1 LKTGERS
8 VSVDIMGSRMTALDA
23 GEGEVVVLGSSFLWD
38 AEMWRPQ
45 IDALSQHYR
54 VVVPHLWGHGGSGP
68 MPPATKDLRDLARQN
83 LLLLDHLGIERFAL
97 VGLSVGGMWGAE
109 LALLVPEQV
118 TALAL
123 LDTFLGA
130 EPPPSQARY
139 FAVLNAVAAARSLP
153 DAVLDGIVPLF
164 FSPDVQATAPELPAK
179 FRARLKEWDRDRLVD
194 AVVPLGRLIFGRRDA
209 LADLARLTLPA
220 MVMTGEKDI
229 PRPVAEGRQMATA
242 MGCPFIEL
250 PGAGHIS
257 SLETPGAVT
266 DHLLAFLAEALPKA
280 PAPAEKPLEPD
291 DPIPEIEE

>member
-1 LKTGERS
+1 MKTGERS

-38 AEMWRPQ
+38 SEMWRPQ
-45 IDALSQHYR
+45 IDALSPHYR

-83 LLLLDHLGIERFAL
+83 LALLDHLGIQRFAM

-109 LALLVPEQV
+109 LALLAPEQV

-130 EPPPSQARY
+130 EPADSRARY
-139 FAVLNAVAAARSLP
+139 FAVLDAVAATRSLP
-153 DAVLDGIVPLF
+153 DAVLDAVVPLF
-164 FSPDVQATAPELPAK
+164 FSPNVQATAPDLPAS

-209 LADLARLTLPA
+209 LADLARLTLAGGGHDGAAGYSP
-220 MVMTGEKDI
+220 
-229 PRPVAEGRQMATA
+229 PRRGGPPDGDGHGLPLHRTAGRRPYLLPRDARRRHRSSAE
-242 MGCPFIEL
+242 F
-250 PGAGHIS
+250 PGPGLSQGPRAG
-257 SLETPGAVT
+257 G
-266 DHLLAFLAEALPKA
+266 KA
-280 PAPAEKPLEPD
+280 ARAG
-291 DPIPEIEE
+291 

>member
-1 LKTGERS
+1 MKTGERS

-83 LLLLDHLGIERFAL
+83 LALLDHLGIERFAM

-130 EPPPSQARY
+130 EPPPSRARY
-139 FAVLNAVAAARSLP
+139 FAVLDAVAAARSLP

-164 FSPDVQATAPELPAK
+164 FSPNVQATAPELPAK

-220 MVMTGEKDI
+220 VVMTGEKDI

-280 PAPAEKPLEPD
+280 PAPAEKPLEPE

>member
-23 GEGEVVVLGSSFLWD
+23 GEGDVVVLGSSFLWD

-45 IDALSQHYR
+45 IDALSQHCR
-54 VVVPHLWGHGGSGP
+54 VIVPHLWGHGGSGA
-68 MPPATKDLRDLARQN
+68 MPAATKDLRDLARQN
-83 LLLLDHLGIERFAL
+83 LALLDHLGIQRFAM

-123 LDTFLGA
+123 LDSFLGA
-130 EPPPSQARY
+130 EPADSRARY
-139 FAVLNAVAAARSLP
+139 FAVLDAVAAARSLP
-153 DAVLDGIVPLF
+153 DAVLDAVVPLF
-164 FSPDVQATAPELPAK
+164 FSPTVQATAPDLPAR
-179 FRARLKEWDRDRLVD
+179 FRARLKEWDADRLVD

-220 MVMTGEKDI
+220 VVMTGQQDI

-257 SLETPGAVT
+257 SLEAPGAVT
-266 DHLLAFLAEALPKA
+266 DHLLAFLAQAHPK
-280 PAPAEKPLEPD
+280 PPEPEEKPQEPD
-291 DPIPEIEE
+291 DPIAEIEE

>member
-8 VSVDIMGSRMTALDA
+8 VSVDIMGSSMTALDA

-38 AEMWRPQ
+38 SEMWRPQ

-54 VVVPHLWGHGGSGP
+54 VVVPHLWGHGGSGA

-83 LLLLDHLGIERFAL
+83 LQLLDHMGIERFAM

-130 EPPPSQARY
+130 EPPPSRARY
-139 FAVLNAVAAARSLP
+139 FAVLDAVAAARSLP
-153 DAVLDGIVPLF
+153 DAVLDAVVPLF
-164 FSPDVQATAPELPAK
+164 FSPNVQATAPDLPAN
-179 FRARLKEWDRDRLVD
+179 FRARLNEWDRDRLVD
-194 AVVPLGRLIFGRRDA
+194 AVVPLGRLIFDRRDA

-220 MVMTGEKDI
+220 VVMTGQQDI

-266 DHLLAFLAEALPKA
+266 DHLRAFLAQALPK
-280 PAPAEKPLEPD
+280 PPEPAEKPLEPE
-291 DPIPEIEE
+291 DPIAEIEE

>member
-1 LKTGERS
+1 MKTGERS

-38 AEMWRPQ
+38 SEMWRPQ
-45 IDALSQHYR
+45 IDALSPHYR

-83 LLLLDHLGIERFAL
+83 LALLDHLGIQRFAM

-109 LALLVPEQV
+109 LALLAPEQV

-130 EPPPSQARY
+130 EPADSRARY
-139 FAVLNAVAAARSLP
+139 FAVLDAVAASRSLP
-153 DAVLDGIVPLF
+153 DAVLDVVVPLF
-164 FSPDVQATAPELPAK
+164 FSGNVQATAPDLPAS

-220 MVMTGEKDI
+220 VVMTGQQDI

-266 DHLLAFLAEALPKA
+266 DRLLGFLARVYPKA
-280 PAPAEKPLEPD
+280 PEPEEKPLEPE
-291 DPIPEIEE
+291 DPIAEIDE

>member
-1 LKTGERS
+1 MKTGERS

-38 AEMWRPQ
+38 SEMWRPQ

-54 VVVPHLWGHGGSGP
+54 VVVPHLWGHGGSGA

-83 LLLLDHLGIERFAL
+83 LLLLDHLGIQRFAM

-130 EPPPSQARY
+130 EPADSRARY
-139 FAVLNAVAAARSLP
+139 FAVLDAVAATRSLP
-153 DAVLDGIVPLF
+153 DAVLDAVVPLF
-164 FSPDVQATAPELPAK
+164 FSGNVQATAPDLPAR
-179 FRARLKEWDRDRLVD
+179 FRARLKAWDSGRLVD
-194 AVVPLGRLIFGRRDA
+194 AVVPLGRLIFNRRDA

-220 MVMTGEKDI
+220 VVMTGQQDI
-229 PRPVAEGRQMATA
+229 PRPVAEGRQMAAA

-250 PGAGHIS
+250 PGAGHIA

-266 DHLLAFLAEALPKA
+266 DHLLDFLGQALPKA
-280 PAPAEKPLEPD
+280 PEPGEKPQG
-291 DPIPEIEE
+291 PEDSIAEIDE